1 MMQDIW
7 LLGSFGMIRRRGKYS
22 TVGGDM
28 ASKEER
34 RIVPVPPTRNNR
46 GSGGLYDIGKEQHG
60 MKLG

>member
-1 MMQDIW
+1 MMQDIG
-7 LLGSFGMIRRRGKYS
+7 LLGSLGRMRRRGKYS
-22 TVGGDM
+22 NVGVDI

-60 MKLG
+60 MRF